1 VGLERSPANKKVSLI
16 VFLRESSE
24 RNYVMSG
31 QPKDRKQNERP
42 ASDAPE
48 PAPAAANEWTQEM
61 IAERRRV
68 LEELAAYDQEIGI

>member
-1 VGLERSPANKKVSLI
+1 M
-16 VFLRESSE
+16 SE
-24 RNYVMSG
+24 
-31 QPKDRKQNERP
+31 QPKDRKKNERP